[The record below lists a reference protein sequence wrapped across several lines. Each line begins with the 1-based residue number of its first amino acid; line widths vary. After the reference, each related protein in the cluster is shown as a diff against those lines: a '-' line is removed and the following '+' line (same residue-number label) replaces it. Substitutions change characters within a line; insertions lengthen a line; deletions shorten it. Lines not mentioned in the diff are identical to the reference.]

1 MMRGLK
7 VLSWPILLLVSVI
20 MSGCGGNTALVR
32 DREDVPVLQGSGK
45 ALVYFSAG
53 IDQMGGLFTS
63 DYVSQPMLTLAVD
76 PPVKVMEKGVLVEKA
91 LFFAVAQDRFF
102 TLPAGRYGL
111 ANITTYDG
119 GRNNASYS
127 LGRIDGRWII
137 DFEVKEGDVLY
148 LGHWH
153 FVPDRSDPAKV
164 RLDIRVDDRF
174 DQIAA
179 DLRQK
184 LNNQEPS
191 RGDRLVRRLVVPSR
205 ASIPLTAAPASTP

>member
-1 MMRGLK
+1 MRGLK

-91 LFFAVAQDRFF
+91 LFFCRCPGPFLHLARRSLRFGQYHH
-102 TLPAGRYGL
+102 L
-111 ANITTYDG
+111 
-119 GRNNASYS
+119 
-127 LGRIDGRWII
+127 
-137 DFEVKEGDVLY
+137 
-148 LGHWH
+148 
-153 FVPDRSDPAKV
+153 
-164 RLDIRVDDRF
+164 
-174 DQIAA
+174 
-179 DLRQK
+179 
-184 LNNQEPS
+184 
-191 RGDRLVRRLVVPSR
+191 
-205 ASIPLTAAPASTP
+205 

>member
-1 MMRGLK
+1 MMR
-7 VLSWPILLLVSVI
+7 VLRLLNWPILLVI
-20 MSGCGGNTALVR
+20 GAMLSGCGGNAALVR

-76 PPVKVMEKGVLVEKA
+76 PPVKVMENGVLVEKK

-111 ANITTYDG
+111 ANISTYDG
-119 GRNNASYS
+119 GRNNASYR

-153 FVPDRSDPAKV
+153 FAPDRQDPANV

-179 DLRQK
+179 DLRQQ
-184 LNNQEPS
+184 LNKQERG
-191 RGDRLVRRLVVPSR
+191 RGDRLVRRLVVPTRS
-205 ASIPLTAAPASTP
+205 SVPLIAAPANMP